1 MKTAKPTTT
10 SKGKVVSV
18 HATTSSETQKRKLTQ
33 VHAQPEEVD
42 STKPAITH
50 DMIAQRARA
59 IWMAKGCRSG
69 QDEQNWYEAERQL
82 HIETMSELE

>member
-18 HATTSSETQKRKLTQ
+18 HATTSSETKKRKLTQ
-33 VHAQPEEVD
+33 VHAQQEGID
-42 STKPAITH
+42 STTAVITH
-50 DMIAQRARA
+50 GMIAQRARA

-69 QDEQNWYEAERQL
+69 QDEQNWYEAEA
-82 HIETMSELE
+82 ELKREML